1 MSIKQSTNDF
11 KNIQIHLDDRGRLMI
26 DSDLLLENKGDQ
38 IQRYTPIEW
47 DDDRCMY
54 HIATLDNIDIE
65 DLFGFCV
72 RRIKEMGMWNIL
84 YHVHLSHTRLQSEKG
99 FYTELTCELAKGSG
113 GAA

>member
-1 MSIKQSTNDF
+1 MSIKESTNDH

-65 DLFGFCV
+65 DLFGFCI
-72 RRIKEMGMWNIL
+72 R
-84 YHVHLSHTRLQSEKG
+84 RLQ
-99 FYTELTCELAKGSG
+99 ELGSWEFLYRISLTKSWLDRCREIQDEFNKEFV
-113 GAA
+113 